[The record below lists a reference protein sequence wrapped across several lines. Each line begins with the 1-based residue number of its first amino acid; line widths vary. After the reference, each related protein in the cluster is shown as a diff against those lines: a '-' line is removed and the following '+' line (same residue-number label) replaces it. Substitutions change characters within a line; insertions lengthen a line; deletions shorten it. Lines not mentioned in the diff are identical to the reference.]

1 MQKIEE
7 LLQKRA
13 AELLAGGEIKRVLAW
28 QAGEFFYDNSPAAVE
43 SVEDCAKL
51 VYNAFCPANLSKYL
65 IEASHAGKKTA
76 VFLKPCDTYG
86 VNQLLKDN
94 RIQRDL
100 VYAIGTPC
108 SGMVDIK
115 KIKAAGAKAI
125 ISVAVSGDE
134 VVVKTA
140 FGEKRLPKADVLL
153 NKCLLCKG
161 AAYKIADEELAEPL
175 PVPQFNGDK
184 FAKVKEIEAMS
195 DKERFAFWQSEL
207 SKCIRCNACRD
218 ICPAC
223 SCEQCIFDK
232 ADAPVAGKAYADEV
246 EEQLFHIIRAFH
258 VAGRCT
264 GCGECARV
272 CPQGIHLEL
281 LNMKFMKDINSFFG
295 QYQAGADSETLA
307 PQVSYKATDPEA
319 NTAVEG
325 RKQHV

>member
-7 LLQKRA
+7 LLKKRA

-94 RIQRDL
+94 RIQRAL

-125 ISVAVSGDE
+125 ISVAVDGDK
-134 VVVKTA
+134 VMVKTA
-140 FGEKRLPKADVLL
+140 SGEMRLEKSEVLL
-153 NKCLLCKG
+153 NKCLMCKG
-161 AAYKIADEELAEPL
+161 AVYKIADEELAEPL
-175 PVPQFNGDK
+175 PVPQLNGDK
-184 FAKVKEIEAMS
+184 FAKVKEIEALS
-195 DKERFAFWQSEL
+195 AEERFAFWQKEL

-295 QYQAGADSETLA
+295 PYQAGADSEALA
-307 PQVSYKATDPEA
+307 PQVSYRTTDPEA